1 MGGVLN
7 PIKPFL
13 KTCAKNII
21 TVALSKKNRTT
32 VKLIG
37 LSFILKV
44 KCTLNAMPNNN
55 TPYPTLKRRPK
66 NNRLFLNRQTDRM
79 VWMLKKMVFHRFI
92 IPFMLKKSSK

>member
-66 NNRLFLNRQTDRM
+66 KQSTFSQQTDRM